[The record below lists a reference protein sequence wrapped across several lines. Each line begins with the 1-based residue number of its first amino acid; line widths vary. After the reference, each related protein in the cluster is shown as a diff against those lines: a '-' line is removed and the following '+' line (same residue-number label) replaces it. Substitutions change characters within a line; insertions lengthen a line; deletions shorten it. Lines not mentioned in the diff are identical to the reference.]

1 MPVKNRLRHWR
12 LQLEV
17 MEQQEFADIIGFS
30 AWILEKW
37 EQQQIQPTLEALCR
51 IKDRLLPLYPD
62 LMLEDLIDYNR
73 EE

>member
-1 MPVKNRLRHWR
+1 MPVKNRIRHWR
-12 LQLEV
+12 LQLEA

-30 AWILEKW
+30 TWILEKW

-51 IKDRLLPLYPD
+51 IKDTLLPLYPD
-62 LMLEDLIDYNR
+62 LMLDDLIDYKR